1 MAKEM
6 VQDDNFSMERDRFKE
21 TFDLL
26 PEAGTVLEIG
36 FNDMRMSRLL
46 AERYD
51 VYGIDLLRPVN
62 KKIQSEHNLK
72 LSHASIEA
80 LPFPDNGF
88 DMVVCAQVLEHLP
101 ESVLKK
107 GVREL
112 ARVARQWVFVSV
124 PYRQRVW
131 NENYKC
137 TRCGFIGHSMEHLY
151 HFDKQHLLSLFPG
164 WRAETFDLVGSQQGY
179 APDWFYRMANKL
191 GNSWSTLY
199 WKCTKCGQEPGVQK
213 ENPIGFVARRI
224 IWRLE
229 NRVPRREAWMLALL
243 EHDSMRA
250 PRGSKLE

>member
-1 MAKEM
+1 MTKEM
-6 VQDDNFSMERDRFKE
+6 AQDDNFSMERDRFKE

-51 VYGIDLLRPVN
+51 VYGIDLLRSVN
-62 KKIQSEHNLK
+62 KKIQSEHDLK
-72 LSHASIEA
+72 LSYASIED
-80 LPFPDNGF
+80 LPFPDNSF
-88 DMVVCAQVLEHLP
+88 DMVLCAQVLEHLP

-107 GVREL
+107 GVQEL

-124 PYRQRVW
+124 PYCQRVW

-137 TRCGFIGHSMEHLY
+137 TQCGFIGHSMEHLY
-151 HFDKQHLLSLFPG
+151 YFDKQRLLSLFPG
-164 WRAETFDLVGSQQGY
+164 WRTETFDLVGSQPGY
-179 APDWFYRMANKL
+179 APDRLYSIANKL

-199 WKCTKCGQEPGVQK
+199 WKCTKCRQEPGIQR
-213 ENPIGFVARRI
+213 ENLIGFIVRRI

-229 NRVPRREAWMLALL
+229 KRVPRREAWMLALL
-243 EHDSMRA
+243 EYDSIRA
-250 PRGSKLE
+250 SHGAELE